1 MPLTPGTRLGP
12 YEILAAI
19 GAGGMGEVYRA
30 RDTRLDRIVAIK
42 VARTTF
48 SERFEREAR
57 AAAALNHP
65 NLCQLYDVGPEFL
78 VMEFVDGAPLVHVD
92 GPRKLLDVAVQIA
105 DGLSAAHAAHLV
117 HRDLKPDNILVTRE
131 GRVKILDFGLAKLT
145 APAADDATRTMGV
158 TDPGTVLGTVN
169 YMSPEQAR
177 GEPNLTPQSDQ
188 FSLGLVLY
196 ELAAGKRAFQRASAP
211 ETMAAIIR
219 DEPEPLPADVPGP
232 LRWVIERLL
241 AKEPSERY
249 DSTRD
254 LYRDLKQIRDRL
266 SEATSAADAAAIVA
280 PERGRRTPVLAAGV
294 IAGLL
299 AGAGVAWLLVPA
311 PAGPGLAKYK
321 FTAVAEDDAEELAPH
336 WSPDGK
342 SLAYEVNVHGVRQV
356 FTRVLGSDAAE
367 LTHAGQDCL
376 IQFWSPDGAVL
387 YYVSAGNLWSVPSA
401 GGTAQTVLENVTG
414 AALHPDGKTLAFV
427 RGSTLWIGSL
437 GGGDARKFWSGPLGG
452 STAGGSTLAF
462 SPDGSKLAVG
472 RPDALLVLSYPSGR
486 ARTLASGVP
495 GEILGGASW
504 FPDSRHLAVGGAP
517 GPLVVLD
524 TEDDSRRVIGVA
536 PDAAFLAPSVSPDGH
551 RIAYSA
557 GKVEWDVLDVSM
569 STGVA
574 RPMVSGG
581 GIAWWPDW
589 APSGSHFLFSIPE
602 GSETG
607 IEDRPAAGEGFS
619 RKLFVGDLTASPRWS
634 PDGTRFAFAEIGTD
648 HGRTIGQLMIGNAS
662 SGQAVRINIKVSG
675 ASGLSWSP
683 DGQWLA
689 YIETIGGVA
698 SLTKIRAAPG
708 ATPQVLENAH
718 VGPIRYQEPE
728 WSPAGDWI
736 AYPAADGID
745 LISPDGSSTRTLTS
759 RKFLAYAFSKDGRQ
773 FYGIFQNTTG
783 TGAEWELYAVNVASG
798 AEKLLAP
805 IALPA
810 SVNGLAG
817 FSLHPDGT
825 HFLTSVA
832 KWPYDIWMLEGFDE
846 PRAKSWLDRL
856 LHR

>member
-1 MPLTPGTRLGP
+1 
-12 YEILAAI
+12 
-19 GAGGMGEVYRA
+19 MGEVYKA

-42 VARTTF
+42 VAQTAF
-48 SERFEREAR
+48 SERVELEAR

-65 NLCQLYDVGPEFL
+65 NLCQIYDVGPEFL
-78 VMEFVDGAPLVHVD
+78 VMELVDGSPLVRVD
-92 GPRKLLDVAVQIA
+92 GPRKLLDAAVQIA
-105 DGLSAAHAAHLV
+105 DGLAAAHAAHLV
-117 HRDLKPDNILVTRE
+117 HRDLKPDNILIARD

-145 APAADDATRTMGV
+145 AATADDATRTMGL

-196 ELAAGKRAFQRASAP
+196 ELATGKRAFQRASAP

-219 DEPEPLPADVPGP
+219 DDPEPLPASVPGP

-266 SEATSAADAAAIVA
+266 PETTSAAQAATIVA
-280 PERGRRTPVLAAGV
+280 SKRGWRTPVLAAGIV
-294 IAGLL
+294 AGLIAGG
-299 AGAGVAWLLVPA
+299 GAAWFLVPA
-311 PAGPGLAKYK
+311 PAGLDLARYK
-321 FTAVAEDDAEELAPH
+321 FTAIAQDDAEERAPH

-342 SLAYEVNVHGVRQV
+342 SLAYEANVHGVAQV

-367 LTHAGQDCL
+367 LTNAWQDCR
-376 IQFWSPDGAVL
+376 IQFWSPDGALL
-387 YYVSAGNLWSVPSA
+387 YYVSASSLWSVPSA
-401 GGTAQTVLENVTG
+401 GGTAQTVMANVAN
-414 AALHPDGKTLAFV
+414 AALHPDGKTLAFI
-427 RGSTLWIGSL
+427 RAGTLWIGSL
-437 GGGDARKFWSGPLGG
+437 RGADARKLWSGPL
-452 STAGGSTLAF
+452 AGGPGGTTLAF
-462 SPDGSKLAVG
+462 SPDGSKLALG
-472 RPDALLVLSYPSGR
+472 RPDAVLVLNYPSGQ

-495 GEILGGASW
+495 GEVLGGASW

-517 GPLVVLD
+517 GPLIVVD
-524 TEDDSRRVIGVA
+524 SEDDSRRVIGVA
-536 PDAAFLAPSVSPDGH
+536 PDAGFLAPSVSPDGH

-574 RPMVSGG
+574 RPMVSDG

-589 APSGSHFLFSIPE
+589 APSGTHFLFSIPE
-602 GSETG
+602 GGDAG

-619 RKLFVGDLTASPRWS
+619 RRMFAGDLTASPRWS
-634 PDGTRFAFAEIGTD
+634 PDGTRFAFAELGTD
-648 HGRTIGQLMIGNAS
+648 HGKTIGQVMIGNAS
-662 SGQAVRINIKVSG
+662 SGQAVRIDIKVSG

-683 DGQWLA
+683 DGQWLTHL
-689 YIETIGGVA
+689 ETIGGVV
-698 SLTKIRAAPG
+698 SLVKIRAAPG
-708 ATPQVLENAH
+708 ATPQVLEHAR

-759 RKFLAYAFSKDGRQ
+759 RQLQAYAFSKDGRQ
-773 FYGIFQNTTG
+773 LYGIFQNTTG
-783 TGAEWELYAVNVASG
+783 AGAEWQLYAVNVASG
-798 AEKLLAP
+798 TETLLAP

-810 SVNGLAG
+810 SVGGLAG

-832 KWPYDIWMLEGFDE
+832 KWPYDIWMLEGFDG

-856 LHR
+856 RRR